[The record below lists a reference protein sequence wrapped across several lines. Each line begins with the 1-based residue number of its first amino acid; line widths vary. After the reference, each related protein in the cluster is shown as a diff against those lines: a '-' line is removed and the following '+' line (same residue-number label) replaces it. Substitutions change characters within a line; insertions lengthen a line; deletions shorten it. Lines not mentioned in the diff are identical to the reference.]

1 MMFRAP
7 VLNAAA
13 LRRTPPNTPALGQL
27 LARLLLASLAAS
39 ACTKEA
45 PREPP
50 PPAEEPQAAP
60 APEPSAPPPPTSV
73 APEAA
78 GEQRLREDESGAP
91 EFGDGAS
98 QAAPA
103 KPATP
108 SSRPSSRPA
117 AKGRARPDAPRKSA
131 PSDNAA
137 AGREKDDDASPESLR
152 RELSKAVDLS
162 TPDCP
167 SARERKQAICDLASQ
182 LCQLVERD
190 PDVASVESFCADARQ
205 RCTEAQRRTAE
216 RCPR

>member
-7 VLNAAA
+7 CLKA
-13 LRRTPPNTPALGQL
+13 LRPTPPRATSLHPLLG
-27 LARLLLASLAAS
+27 RLLLLGLAAS

-50 PPAEEPQAAP
+50 PRAEEPAAAP
-60 APEPSAPPPPTSV
+60 APKTSAPPPPAAPSV
-73 APEAA
+73 QPSEL
-78 GEQRLREDESGAP
+78 QLRQDESSGATD
-91 EFGDGAS
+91 FGVGAG

-108 SSRPSSRPA
+108 SSAPA
-117 AKGRARPDAPRKSA
+117 AKKGSSRAEAPRRAA
-131 PSDNAA
+131 PSPNARGA
-137 AGREKDDDASPESLR
+137 TDAEKDDGASPEALR
-152 RELSKAVDLS
+152 RELNRAVELS

-182 LCQLVERD
+182 LCQLVDRD
-190 PDVASVESFCADARQ
+190 PDVASVESYCADARQ
-205 RCTEAQRRTAE
+205 RCSEAERRTAE